1 MDKENIE
8 VIKKV
13 LDSDDDDDDDLEY
26 SRNILDIEDVNNNV
40 DKS

>member
-13 LDSDDDDDDDLEY
+13 LDSDDDDDLEY